1 MEKAPEVV
9 SGAFGFRSGGPVGFC
24 FLPSRLIWERWFLL
38 EGRTTL
44 GYCGVVPQP
53 HSCPSKIT
61 QDPLAAGDGGGAPG
75 WSGPQSPHLVEW
87 ETYSSPRALEAA
99 RPSGRG
105 EAEGPD
111 AA

>member
-24 FLPSRLIWERWFLL
+24 FLPSRLIWERGFLL